1 MQIFGNYNDSAV
13 SHWPDNKG
21 ELTGLGM
28 QEVSLQ
34 RSLAPGVHAADSHL
48 DQIGMDISA
57 AKGAL
62 ALMGLLP
69 EFQRMLSMPR

>member
-13 SHWPDNKG
+13 SHGPDNKG
-21 ELTGLGM
+21 KLAGLGM

-34 RSLAPGVHAADSHL
+34 GRRTPGVDTPNPHL

-57 AKGAL
+57 AK
-62 ALMGLLP
+62 
-69 EFQRMLSMPR
+69 